1 MLLKP
6 NQQTAFLKSLNADIA
21 VALFFGEDEG
31 KSRLLIDQLIEATG
45 TSKTDPF
52 SFVDIA
58 EDALKADPAILSDE
72 FSAIGFGTA
81 RRILRLRIT
90 ADRGLKPLT
99 DFLQNV
105 AADPSPPGS
114 LLIIHSGALTPK
126 SPLRKLAET
135 AANMIAIACEPDRAQ
150 SLRTRI
156 ENRMRDNG
164 LHFGPGAL
172 DTMLEFCGEDTAMT
186 GQEIEKILLFKKDSE
201 PEITEAE
208 ILEIVDG
215 GKSLLPSEI
224 AKAIIAGDMA
234 RLDSCVSK
242 AVAEN
247 ETPVAIVRTLMWQL
261 DRQQSYGSPS
271 GGRKITPQKML
282 HMKRKL
288 FWAEKHLKQTGTPQ
302 WPFCRNVLTTL
313 ARM

>member
-6 NQQTAFLKSLNADIA
+6 NQQATFVKKPATDIA

-31 KSRLLIDQLIEATG
+31 KSRLLIDQLIDAIG
-45 TSKTDPF
+45 TPKTDPF
-52 SFVDIA
+52 SFIDIA
-58 EDALKADPAILSDE
+58 EDALKADPALLSDE
-72 FSAIGFGTA
+72 FFALGFGAT

-90 ADRGLKPLT
+90 ADRGLKPLA
-99 DFLQNV
+99 DFLQDI
-105 AADPSPPGS
+105 ADNQAPADS
-114 LLIIHSGALTPK
+114 LLIIHAGALTAK
-126 SPLRKLAET
+126 SALRKIAERAPNI
-135 AANMIAIACEPDRAQ
+135 AAIPCEPDRSQ
-150 SLRTRI
+150 SLRSRI
-156 ENRMRDNG
+156 ETRMRENG
-164 LHFGPGAL
+164 LHFAPGAL
-172 DTMLEFCGEDTAMT
+172 DTMLEFCGEDTAIT
-186 GQEIEKILLFKKDSE
+186 EQEIEKILLYKKDAAS
-201 PEITEAE
+201 EITEAE

-234 RLDSCVSK
+234 RLDSCLSK

-247 ETPVAIVRTLMWQL
+247 ETPVAIVRTLTWQL
-261 DRQQSYGSPS
+261 DRQLSYGGPT
-271 GGRKITPQKML
+271 GGRKIAPQKML

-302 WPFCRNVLTTL
+302 WPFCRTVLTTL